1 LSSGSLIQVHARRT
15 TSPGERPMEDA
26 AYLRSQAELCL
37 EIAQQMSDP
46 VAAQE
51 LRLKAAQYLARAT
64 KTEASTGPV
73 AQTE

>member
-1 LSSGSLIQVHARRT
+1 
-15 TSPGERPMEDA
+15 MEYA

>member
-1 LSSGSLIQVHARRT
+1 
-15 TSPGERPMEDA
+15 MEDA

-46 VAAQE
+46 VAARE

-64 KTEASTGPV
+64 NPEASTGPG
-73 AQTE
+73 ARAE